1 MLIFYI
7 ENFLIILR
15 NYLYYEQTGFF
26 RGNFFHMNSV
36 HAWKS
41 IALLIIGILHVHGYL
56 NDSPGIFYRTFSF
69 SCIGYYMSND

>member
-1 MLIFYI
+1 
-7 ENFLIILR
+7 
-15 NYLYYEQTGFF
+15 
-26 RGNFFHMNSV
+26 MNSV